1 MEIRKTLMF
10 SSFLNSLLHA
20 TTSAAATAAT
30 ASSHKILDVVQ
41 HLGLHVR
48 VRHSEHGRGDALGCS
63 VSTSDIAEEVG
74 GGQREGDDDEDDPLE
89 VEPGE
94 RHQEEHRPQRR
105 CQDQTAPKDAHLSTS
120 G

>member
-1 MEIRKTLMF
+1 MVVEEGSEKTRINLP
-10 SSFLNSLLHA
+10 
-20 TTSAAATAAT
+20 
-30 ASSHKILDVVQ
+30 
-41 HLGLHVR
+41 
-48 VRHSEHGRGDALGCS
+48 
-63 VSTSDIAEEVG
+63 DIAKEVG
-74 GGQREGDDDEDDPLE
+74 RGQREGDDNEDDPLE

>member
-1 MEIRKTLMF
+1 MHECMMNENPSKLP
-10 SSFLNSLLHA
+10 
-20 TTSAAATAAT
+20 
-30 ASSHKILDVVQ
+30 
-41 HLGLHVR
+41 
-48 VRHSEHGRGDALGCS
+48 
-63 VSTSDIAEEVG
+63 DIAKEVG

-94 RHQEEHRPQRR
+94 RHQEEHRPQRG